1 MSLSIPTIPLGLK
14 VVIVG
19 AGFVGVTTAAVLADR
34 NLQVTLIDIDQGR
47 VDRLV
52 VGEIPFS
59 EPRLSDMWIWNK
71 DRLDV
76 WLAGTDEADEAM
88 VQADLTL
95 LCVPT
100 PADKHGAQSISAL
113 RSAARSWG
121 EAQLA
126 AGTQVWDWGAL
137 VIKSTI
143 GPAVPGEIQ
152 ELIQAVTGHT
162 LHHAHEEAGWFVGHA
177 PEFLAEGT
185 AVKGSQA
192 PSRFILGWAG
202 PVSSDLAQVTR
213 GILRPD
219 GIFPE
224 LTDVTASEAA
234 MIKMASNTLL
244 AVRLSTVQELAQLCE
259 REGVSWSNVAQGVGM
274 DDRIGPHFLK
284 AGAGWGGSCFPK
296 DTRALIS
303 MGRRHHSP
311 SVGTPVLESAF
322 WSNQGAIKW
331 AARTVHM
338 ASKEHPFGYPLRV
351 LWLGT
356 AFKAGTSDVR
366 ESPAMAALRECSAM
380 LSRGECGTIDVWD
393 PEAPKIS
400 GDWTNIQGDTKN
412 GLVDYDVIVVATAWP
427 QFSAMLLTAG
437 TIHDGNK
444 RTVIDLRGDAV
455 SVRIEDTL
463 KDVTLYA
470 FGHPVRSW

>member
-1 MSLSIPTIPLGLK
+1 MNIQTK

-34 NLQVTLIDIDQGR
+34 EFKVTLIDIDQGR
-47 VDRLV
+47 VDRLA

-59 EPRLSDMWIWNK
+59 EPRLSKLWKRNKNWI
-71 DRLDV
+71 DV
-76 WLAGTDEADEAM
+76 WLASTDEADEAM

-100 PADKHGAQSISAL
+100 PADKYGAQSLSAL

-121 EAQLA
+121 EAQFA

-143 GPAVPGEIQ
+143 GPGVPGEIQ

-185 AVKGSQA
+185 AVADCFS

-202 PVSSDLAQVTR
+202 PVSGDLAQVTK
-213 GILRPD
+213 GILWPE
-219 GIFPE
+219 GIFPT

-244 AVRLSTVQELAQLCE
+244 AVRLSAVQELAQICE
-259 REGVSWSNVAQGVGM
+259 VEGVSWSRVAEGVGM
-274 DDRIGPHFLK
+274 DHRIGPHFLK

-303 MGRRHHSP
+303 MARDHSP
-311 SVGTPVLESAF
+311 PTGTPVLEAAF
-322 WSNQGAIKW
+322 WSNQDAIRW
-331 AARTVHM
+331 ALRTLRKATVNIGHV
-338 ASKEHPFGYPLRV
+338 PRV
-351 LWLGT
+351 LWLGV
-356 AFKAGTSDVR
+356 AFKAHTSDVR
-366 ESPAMAALRECSAM
+366 NSPALLALQAYAEVLATCHNGGGGGA
-380 LSRGECGTIDVWD
+380 LDVWD
-393 PEAPKIS
+393 PEAPPVN
-400 GDWTNIQGDTKN
+400 GDWTNLQGDMKN

-427 QFSAMLLTAG
+427 QFSALLMTAG
-437 TIHDGNK
+437 TIHDGK
-444 RTVIDLRGDAV
+444 RRIVIDLRGDAV

>member
-1 MSLSIPTIPLGLK
+1 MSLSVPTPCPGMK

-34 NLQVTLIDIDQGR
+34 GCQVTLIDIDQGR
-47 VDRLV
+47 VDRLAA
-52 VGEIPFS
+52 GEIPFS
-59 EPRLSDMWIWNK
+59 EPGLSKLWEWNK
-71 DRLDV
+71 GQLDV

-100 PADKHGAQSISAL
+100 PADKSGAQSIKAL

-152 ELIQAVTGHT
+152 ELIRMATGQT
-162 LHHAHEEAGWFVGHA
+162 LHQVASKTGWHVGHA

-185 AVKGSQA
+185 AVHDTKN
-192 PSRFILGWAG
+192 PSRFVLGWEG
-202 PVSSDLAQVTR
+202 PVSGDLERVTES
-213 GILRPD
+213 ILRPD
-219 GIFPE
+219 QTHRSLTGIS
-224 LTDVTASEAA
+224 ASEAA
-234 MIKMASNTLL
+234 MIKMSSNALL
-244 AVRLSTVQELAQLCE
+244 AVRLSAVQELAQICE
-259 REGVSWSNVAQGVGM
+259 REGVSWSHVAVGVGL
-274 DDRIGPHFLK
+274 DPRIGPHFLK

-303 MGRRHHSP
+303 IARGHSP
-311 SVGTPVLESAF
+311 PTGTAVLEAAF
-322 WSNQGAIKW
+322 WSNQNAIQWALRTMKKATLQTGA
-331 AARTVHM
+331 V
-338 ASKEHPFGYPLRV
+338 PRV

-366 ESPAMAALRECSAM
+366 DSPALSALSEY
-380 LSRGECGTIDVWD
+380 SRVLLECGGGGVIDVWD
-393 PEAPKIS
+393 PEAPPVN
-400 GDWTNIQGDTKN
+400 GNWTNLQGDMKN

-427 QFSAMLLTAG
+427 QFSAILMTAG
-437 TIHDGNK
+437 TIRDGNR

-455 SVRIEDTL
+455 SVRIEGAL
-463 KDVTLYA
+463 KDVTLHA
-470 FGHPVRSW
+470 FGHPVRYW